1 MFIVLL
7 MGFTESEARLGLR
20 ACQGDSTSAVEY
32 ITQRRRVIAEF
43 NIHCAKMR
51 HLLDHTQGIK
61 SNVRFSN
68 SIELNRMIKFD
79 VVRS

>member
-43 NIHCAKMR
+43 NIHCAS
-51 HLLDHTQGIK
+51 IK
-61 SNVRFSN
+61 S
-68 SIELNRMIKFD
+68 L
-79 VVRS
+79 

>member
-51 HLLDHTQGIK
+51 RLITPRV
-61 SNVRFSN
+61 SNRTFGFRIQSN
-68 SIELNRMIKFD
+68 SIE
-79 VVRS
+79 